1 MGCNACKQSPTLI
14 DRPDLFKDT
23 GKENA
28 APMLIEINKQSSVRL
43 EGRVSKPKVTRADL
57 KNEKIFLFFLTKRGL
72 KA

>member
-1 MGCNACKQSPTLI
+1 MGCNACKQSLTLI

-57 KNEKIFLFFLTKRGL
+57 KNERIFLALLTKRGL